1 MHICHLALYMDSIS
15 SVLLDLCDVPGLIP
29 GQSRDSKLG
38 VLWSN
43 YHTWCETTSGFFGF
57 QKKKILVVVALHPQK
72 WVESRSFCFPM
83 SVGVISSKQIEVCQ
97 TGYLGNSLHRIF
109 CALAT
114 DQNFA
119 KFHRKFAVQLLL
131 GTSSFG
137 SLNSYEKRTQPITWV
152 SPLDKYKV
160 QVCSRSV
167 WGNP

>member
-57 QKKKILVVVALHPQK
+57 PKKNPGCCRFTSQNMGRKQEFL
-72 WVESRSFCFPM
+72 FPN
-83 SVGVISSKQIEVCQ
+83 VCWGHIIQ
-97 TGYLGNSLHRIF
+97 TNWGAPDREYRISLHRIS

-119 KFHRKFAVQLLL
+119 KFHRKFAVSATAARYLIFWMARLLRKANSTDHL
-131 GTSSFG
+131 G
-137 SLNSYEKRTQPITWV
+137 E
-152 SPLDKYKV
+152 PLE
-160 QVCSRSV
+160 QV
-167 WGNP
+167 